1 MSSVFGKLFTVAT
14 WGESHGYGIGA
25 VVDGCPSGLMLSE
38 ADLQPD
44 LDRRRPGQSALT
56 TPRKEA
62 DQVKIV
68 SGIFEGRTTGT
79 PIALL
84 IPNEDQRSHDY
95 SDMQTWYRPSHADL
109 TYDLKYG
116 FRDYRG
122 GGRSS
127 VRESAAR
134 VAAGAIARK
143 LLAEACGTEILAFV
157 SSIHQVDSQVDL
169 SQVTRETIESNAVR
183 CPDSLAA
190 AKMEST
196 ILDAKQNQD
205 SVGGVVTLLVRKA
218 PIGLGEPVFDRLNA
232 NLAKAMLSIP
242 ACKGFEL
249 GSGFAGTRLR
259 GSEHNDSIYFE
270 NGAYH
275 TRTNRAGGTLGG
287 ISNGEDIVCRVA
299 FKPTATIS
307 QNQDTASRDG
317 QNGTL
322 AAKGRHDPCV
332 VPRATVIVEAMA
344 ALVLAD
350 LFLEQRAR
358 ATLFRIP

>member
-1 MSSVFGKLFTVAT
+1 MSSIFGKMFAIST
-14 WGESHGYGIGA
+14 WGESHGAGIGA
-25 VVDGCPSGLMLSE
+25 VVDGCPAGLVLSE

-62 DQVKIV
+62 DRVQIL
-68 SGIFEGRTTGT
+68 SGVFEGRTTGT
-79 PIALL
+79 PISLL

-95 SDMQTWYRPSHADL
+95 SDMVDWYRPSHADL

-143 LLAEACGTEILAFV
+143 MLREVCGTEILAYV
-157 SSIHQVDSQVDL
+157 TSIYDVDAQIDP
-169 SQVTRETIESNAVR
+169 SQVTFDAIEASPVR
-183 CPDSLAA
+183 CPDPIAA
-190 AKMEST
+190 AKMELA
-196 ILDAKQNQD
+196 ILAAKKDQD
-205 SVGGVVTLLVRKA
+205 SVGGVVTLLVRR
-218 PIGLGEPVFDRLNA
+218 PPVGVGEPVFDRVNSK
-232 NLAKAMLSIP
+232 LAQAMLSIP

-249 GSGFAGTRLR
+249 GSGFAGSRMK
-259 GSEHNDSIYFE
+259 GSEHNDTIVYAE
-270 NGAYH
+270 GAFH

-287 ISNGEDIVCRVA
+287 ISNGEDIICRIA

-307 QNQDTASRDG
+307 RPQETASRNHE
-317 QNGTL
+317 NGIL

-332 VPRATVIVEAMA
+332 VPRAPVIIEAMA

-358 ATLFRIP
+358 SGLFS

>member
-1 MSSVFGKLFTVAT
+1 MSSIFGKLFAVST
-14 WGESHGYGIGA
+14 WGESHGAGIGA
-25 VVDGCPSGLMLSE
+25 VVDGCPAGLELSV
-38 ADLQPD
+38 ADIQPD

-56 TPRKEA
+56 TPRKES
-62 DQVKIV
+62 DQVQIL
-68 SGIFEGRTTGT
+68 SGVFEGRTTGT

-95 SDMQTWYRPSHADL
+95 SDMQRWYRPSHADL

-134 VAAGAIARK
+134 VAAGAIAK
-143 LLAEACGTEILAFV
+143 KILSQVAGTEILGYV
-157 SSIHQVDSQVDL
+157 SSIHVHDAVIDPNM
-169 SQVTRETIESNAVR
+169 VTRENIEASPVR
-183 CPDSLAA
+183 CPDVKAA
-190 AKMEST
+190 ALMEAA
-196 ILDAKQNQD
+196 ILEAKHNQD
-205 SVGGVVTLLVRKA
+205 SVGGIVSLVVRKA
-218 PIGLGEPVFDRLNA
+218 PIGIGEPVFDRVNS

-242 ACKGFEL
+242 ACKGFEM
-249 GSGFAGTRLR
+249 GSGFAGTRLK
-259 GSEHNDSIYFE
+259 GSEHNDSIYF
-270 NGAYH
+270 ADQAFH

-287 ISNGEDIVCRVA
+287 ITNGEDILCRIA

-307 QNQDTASRDG
+307 QSQETASRDG
-317 QNGTL
+317 ENGTL

-332 VPRATVIVEAMA
+332 VPRAPIIVEAMA
-344 ALVLAD
+344 ALVLVD

-358 ATLFRIP
+358 ARLF